1 MFYNILPIYT
11 KEIYTAINGYLLL
24 NKKKKSN
31 LKPSAPELTS
41 ATTLSCD

>member
-11 KEIYTAINGYLLL
+11 KEIYVNGYLLL

-41 ATTLSCD
+41 ATTLS